1 MFPIITKFR
10 KNLKINY
17 LVIFLRYLIGY
28 SFIPSGMIKLMGM
41 RFTYIPVT
49 NPIGY
54 FFDALYQSGIY
65 WEFLGFFQLISAL
78 FLLSQRFAAIGA
90 LLFFTIISNIF
101 LITIGI
107 NFGNT
112 RYVSGL
118 LWLASLFLLIWDYQ
132 KFLPLFNTTKKVFV
146 ENYMI
151 EISFLKWEYLG
162 IFLFI
167 FHFFSS
173 ALMLHYKGY
182 VSYGVPFIVS
192 VLSISLTFFWKS
204 KLNVSK

>member
-1 MFPIITKFR
+1 MFPIITKIR

-28 SFIPSGMIKLMGM
+28 AFIPSGMIKLMGM

-65 WEFLGFFQLISAL
+65 WEFLGFCQLMAAF
-78 FLLSQRFAAIGA
+78 FLLTQRFAAFGA

-101 LITIGI
+101 VITVGI

-112 RYVSGL
+112 RYIAGL
-118 LWLASLFLLIWDYQ
+118 LWLASLFLLLWDYQ
-132 KFLPLFNTTKKVFV
+132 KFLPLFKTSKRVLV
-146 ENYMI
+146 ENDRI
-151 EISFLKWEYLG
+151 ERAFLKWEYLG
-162 IFLFI
+162 VFLFV
-167 FHFFSS
+167 FHFYSS
-173 ALMLHYKGY
+173 AIMLHYNGY
-182 VSYGVPFIVS
+182 VSYGIPFFAS
-192 VLSISLTFFWKS
+192 VLSISITFFWRS
-204 KLNVSK
+204 KLNVLK

>member
-17 LVIFLRYLIGY
+17 LVIILRYLIGY
-28 SFIPSGMIKLMGM
+28 AFIPSGMIKLMGM
-41 RFTYIPVT
+41 RFTFIPVT

-65 WEFLGFFQLISAL
+65 WEFLGFCQLIAAF
-78 FLLSQRFAAIGA
+78 FLLTQRFAAIGA
-90 LLFFTIISNIF
+90 LLFFAIISNVF
-101 LITIGI
+101 LITLGI

-112 RYVSGL
+112 RYIAGL

-132 KFLPLFNTTKKVFV
+132 KFLPLFKTSKRVFV
-146 ENYMI
+146 ENHGI

-167 FHFFSS
+167 FHFYSS
-173 ALMLHYKGY
+173 AIMLYYKGY
-182 VSYGVPFIVS
+182 VSYGIPFIVS
-192 VLSISLTFFWKS
+192 VLSIFITFFWKS

>member
-1 MFPIITKFR
+1 MFPIITKFK

-17 LVIFLRYLIGY
+17 LVIILRYLIGY
-28 SFIPSGMIKLMGM
+28 AFIPSGMIKLMGM
-41 RFTYIPVT
+41 RFTFIPVT

-65 WEFLGFFQLISAL
+65 WEFLGFCQLIAAF
-78 FLLSQRFAAIGA
+78 FLLTQRFAAIGA
-90 LLFFTIISNIF
+90 LLFFSIISNVF
-101 LITIGI
+101 LITLGI

-112 RYVSGL
+112 SYIAGL

-132 KFLPLFNTTKKVFV
+132 KFSPLFKTSKRVFV
-146 ENYMI
+146 ENHGI

-167 FHFFSS
+167 FHFYSS
-173 ALMLHYKGY
+173 AIMLYYKGY
-182 VSYGVPFIVS
+182 VSYGIPFIVS
-192 VLSISLTFFWKS
+192 VLSIFITFFWKS